1 MGAGRITVGD
11 RSGMGDTRQVMGEL
25 GVFEMAEELGFEP
38 LVFDELES
46 NQWVRHQPDG
56 SHWKEGFLFAQPC
69 LDCDVIVQACC
80 LKTHQYGGVFTMSLK
95 NSVGMVAKKD
105 RLTGYDYMNEL
116 HFSRDQRRMIAEI
129 NTVYSPALIVMD
141 GVEAFRNGGPHE
153 GERVPSELVLAG
165 TDRVA
170 IDAVGLAVLR
180 YFGALKDKPIFEREQ
195 IARAVELGLG
205 VSSGDEI
212 ELVTADAASAE
223 YAREI
228 EALLTA
234 G

>member
-1 MGAGRITVGD
+1 
-11 RSGMGDTRQVMGEL
+11 
-25 GVFEMAEELGFEP
+25 
-38 LVFDELES
+38 
-46 NQWVRHQPDG
+46 
-56 SHWKEGFLFAQPC
+56 
-69 LDCDVIVQACC
+69 
-80 LKTHQYGGVFTMSLK
+80 
-95 NSVGMVAKKD
+95 
-105 RLTGYDYMNEL
+105 
-116 HFSRDQRRMIAEI
+116 
-129 NTVYSPALIVMD
+129 VMD

-205 VSSGDEI
+205 VNSGDEI